1 MLHRSFMICSNYS
14 ALHDGILIQNRHD
27 ETGVKKH
34 IQIKYLPY
42 HSSFVLCL
50 IKIMCFQIFQQKVV
64 RNQNASTKWFERIL
78 QYCKLNIIFKC
89 PTKTV
94 NQFRFKV
101 LLRKKLCL
109 GIVYSFKSNSCNATY
124 YSKMS
129 FLRQGS
135 PTYGK
140 ATFDKQTRQKC

>member
-1 MLHRSFMICSNYS
+1 MICSNYS

-34 IQIKYLPY
+34 
-42 HSSFVLCL
+42 SD
-50 IKIMCFQIFQQKVV
+50 KIFAIPQFICTMPQKNNMCFHIFQQKVV

-78 QYCKLNIIFKC
+78 QYCKLNIIFKY

-124 YSKMS
+124 YSKMP